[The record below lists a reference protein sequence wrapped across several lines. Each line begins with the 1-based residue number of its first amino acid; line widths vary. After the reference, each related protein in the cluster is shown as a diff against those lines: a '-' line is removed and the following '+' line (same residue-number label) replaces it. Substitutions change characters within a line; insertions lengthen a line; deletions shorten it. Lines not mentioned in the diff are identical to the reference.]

1 MVNRTVFDTN
11 IWISYF
17 LSEKFDELIKLR
29 RENSVLF
36 LRSLPS
42 MVELKNVVS
51 RKKFQKNNFNVDK
64 LMRFYVGISTF
75 CATTVQFNDCTDPK
89 DNFLF
94 DLAIQ
99 GKADFL
105 VSGDKKVLGTPLES
119 KSVQIRSL
127 SEFKASVLTSKNSNG

>member
-1 MVNRTVFDTN
+1 MENRTVFDTN
-11 IWISYF
+11 IWISHF
-17 LSEKFDELIKLR
+17 LGERFDELIKLR
-29 RENSVLF
+29 RENNVLF

-42 MVELKNVVS
+42 MAELKSVVS

-64 LMRFYVGISTF
+64 LMRFYIGISNF
-75 CATTVQFNDCTDPK
+75 CATMPQFNDCPDPK

-105 VSGDKKVLGTPLES
+105 VSGDKKVLETPLRSES
-119 KSVQIRSL
+119 IKVRNL
-127 SEFKASVLTSKNSNG
+127 TAFKAEL

>member
-1 MVNRTVFDTN
+1 MENRTIFDTN

-17 LSEKFDELIKLR
+17 LGDRFYELVKLR
-29 RENSVLF
+29 RENNVLF

-42 MVELKNVVS
+42 MAELERVVS
-51 RKKFQKNNFNVDK
+51 RKKFQKNNFNVER
-64 LMRFYVGISTF
+64 LMRFYVGISNF
-75 CATTVQFNDCTDPK
+75 CITTPQFKDCPDPK

-105 VSGDKKVLGTPLES
+105 VSGDKKVLETPLQSES
-119 KSVQIRSL
+119 IKVRSL
-127 SEFKASVLTSKNSNG
+127 TAFKAEL

>member
-1 MVNRTVFDTN
+1 MANRTVFDTN

-17 LSEKFDELIKLR
+17 LAEKFSELIKLR
-29 RENSVLF
+29 RDNKVLF

-42 MVELKNVVS
+42 MAELKSVIS
-51 RKKFQKNNFNVDK
+51 RKKFQNNNFDVDR
-64 LMRFYVGISTF
+64 LMRFYVGISNF
-75 CATTVQFNDCTDPK
+75 CATTPQFSDCPDPK

-105 VSGDKKVLGTPLES
+105 VSGDKKVLETPLKSES
-119 KSVQIRSL
+119 IKVSNL
-127 SEFKASVLTSKNSNG
+127 TAFKIGICG